1 MSIGIS
7 GKTVLVTGASRGI
20 GEGIAIAFVEAGAHV
35 HILAEDDKVMETA
48 SRIGATGYI
57 ADITDEKVVARVF
70 SSLPP
75 LDVLIN
81 NAGFERMTPLEDTD
95 QNTLAVFRRIID
107 VNIVGTTIVTQA
119 ALPKLRPGSRIINT
133 SSIWGRVG
141 EPMFGAYVCSKHAI
155 LGLTKTWAKELGA
168 RGIRVNAVCPGWVRT
183 EASLRSASVIAAR
196 TGRSEVAVVEAVE
209 AAQALDGGL
218 MLPQDIV
225 GAYLYLA
232 SDWAANV
239 TGQSIG
245 IDRGEV
251 PW

>member
-1 MSIGIS
+1 MNDGIA

-20 GEGIAIAFVEAGAHV
+20 GEGIAVAFVEAGAHV
-35 HILAEDDKVMETA
+35 HILADDYKVMETA
-48 SRIGATGYI
+48 SRIGATGHI

-70 SSLPP
+70 AGLPS

-119 ALPKLRPGSRIINT
+119 ALPKLGSGSRIINT

-155 LGLTKTWAKELGA
+155 LGLTKSWAKELGS

-183 EASLRSASVIAAR
+183 EASLLSAAVIAAR
-196 TGRSEVAVVEAVE
+196 TGRSEVAVVEAVV

-218 MLPQDIV
+218 MLPSDIV

>member
-1 MSIGIS
+1 MTLGIP
-7 GKTVLVTGASRGI
+7 GKKVLVTGASRGL
-20 GEGIAIAFVEAGAHV
+20 GEAIAEAFVKAGAIV
-35 HILAEDDKVMETA
+35 HILAEDNTVLATA
-48 SRIGATGYI
+48 HRIGASGHV
-57 ADITDEKVVARVF
+57 ADITDEKAVARCF
-70 SSLPP
+70 AALPAF
-75 LDVLIN
+75 DVLIN
-81 NAGFERMTPLEDTD
+81 NAGLERMTPLDDTD
-95 QNTLAVFRRIID
+95 QTTLAVFRRIID

-119 ALPKLRPGSRIINT
+119 ALPKMSDGARIIST

-155 LGLTKTWAKELGA
+155 LGLTKSWAKELGP

-196 TGRSEVAVVEAVE
+196 AGRSEVSVIQTVEH
-209 AAQALDGGL
+209 AQALPGGL
-218 MLPQDIV
+218 MLPSDIV

-232 SDWAANV
+232 SDWATNV
-239 TGQSIG
+239 TGQSLG

>member
-1 MSIGIS
+1 MTSGIA

-20 GEGIAIAFVEAGAHV
+20 GEGIAVAFVKAGAHV
-35 HILAEDDKVMETA
+35 HILADDDQVVA
-48 SRIGATGYI
+48 VAQRIGAIGHV
-57 ADITDEKVVARVF
+57 ADITDEKAIARTF
-70 SSLPP
+70 AGLPA

-81 NAGFERMTPLEDTD
+81 NAGFERMTPLDDTD
-95 QNTLAVFRRIID
+95 QTSLAVFRRVIE

-119 ALPKLRPGSRIINT
+119 ALSKLSNGSRIINT

-155 LGLTKTWAKELGA
+155 IGLTKSWAKELGP

-183 EASLRSASVIAAR
+183 EASLRSASVMAAR
-196 TGRSEVAVVEAVE
+196 AGRSEVSVIEAVE
-209 AAQALDGGL
+209 AAQALPGGL
-218 MLPQDIV
+218 MVPSDIT
-225 GAYLYLA
+225 GAYLFLA
-232 SDWAANV
+232 SDWAVNV
-239 TGQSIG
+239 TGQSVG

>member
-35 HILAEDDKVMETA
+35 HILADDDKVMETA
-48 SRIGATGYI
+48 SRIGATGHI

-196 TGRSEVAVVEAVE
+196 TGRSEVEVVGAVE

-225 GAYLYLA
+225 GAYLFLA
-232 SDWAANV
+232 SDLAANV